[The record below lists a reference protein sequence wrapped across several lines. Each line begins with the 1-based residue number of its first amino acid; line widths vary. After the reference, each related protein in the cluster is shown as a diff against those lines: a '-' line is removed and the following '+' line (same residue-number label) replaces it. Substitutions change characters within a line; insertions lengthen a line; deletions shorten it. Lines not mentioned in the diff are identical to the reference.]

1 MKNGFSL
8 HMILTSADW
17 LQPFGSQLPSVIIFR
32 LRNMRPE
39 RVNRYLQE
47 IVTQHRDILEKGAI
61 IIVDD
66 RNIRVRILPLG

>member
-1 MKNGFSL
+1 
-8 HMILTSADW
+8 
-17 LQPFGSQLPSVIIFR
+17 
-32 LRNMRPE
+32 MRPE

-61 IIVDD
+61 ISVDD